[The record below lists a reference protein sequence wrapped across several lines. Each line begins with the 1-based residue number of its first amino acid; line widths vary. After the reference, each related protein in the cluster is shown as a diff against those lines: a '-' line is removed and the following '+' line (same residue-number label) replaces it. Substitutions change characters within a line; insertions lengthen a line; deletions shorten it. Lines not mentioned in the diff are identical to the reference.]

1 MVFVEIELS
10 DSYWNTLEIT
20 QQDIEYLY
28 SYLLE
33 KEIPLPSNKLSEA
46 LIKQRIKSEKE
57 KLQERQRKN
66 GEIYL
71 PKMEYEVGQRVQFP
85 AINWVNGVV
94 SDVRDGINPEL
105 PEFSVM
111 TVDMENGQ
119 QRQFATKLDE
129 HQLNEATTTTENTSV
144 EDTQEIIN
152 KFGSSITARLEEKLD
167 ENKDLVRI
175 GANWFPKSLL
185 IEFNVGH
192 LNLAEAV
199 LDMHQGGPL
208 AVDTLLKEIDV
219 ETDDPQELVRF
230 SLNYALQ
237 EDPRFDEVG
246 PSGIVQWFL
255 NRLEPEYVRERPIQL
270 TPSPAD
276 YDRAVMTKEM
286 IRAEQQ
292 LDDELVTPIDE
303 YQPKSQPKE
312 ASIILNYPH
321 WRIGSIPL
329 TSISRQF
336 FPTAI
341 DTPRVKFKLID
352 PSGEEISA
360 WVVRPYS
367 YVYGLREYYEENE
380 LMPGSILTIKPGKQ
394 PGEVIIQPKKKRTNR
409 EWIRTLLIGADGGVV
424 FAMLKQTIT
433 ADFNERMAI
442 AVPSTE
448 VLDEL
453 WEKRAKNPHPLKKVM
468 VTTMRE
474 LAKLNPQGHVHSIE
488 LYAAVNCIQRF
499 QPGAIF
505 SVLAS
510 DPDFTAVGDL
520 YFRLSENS

>member
-1 MVFVEIELS
+1 
-10 DSYWNTLEIT
+10 
-20 QQDIEYLY
+20 
-28 SYLLE
+28 
-33 KEIPLPSNKLSEA
+33 
-46 LIKQRIKSEKE
+46 
-57 KLQERQRKN
+57 
-66 GEIYL
+66 
-71 PKMEYEVGQRVQFP
+71 
-85 AINWVNGVV
+85 
-94 SDVRDGINPEL
+94 
-105 PEFSVM
+105 
-111 TVDMENGQ
+111 
-119 QRQFATKLDE
+119 
-129 HQLNEATTTTENTSV
+129 
-144 EDTQEIIN
+144 
-152 KFGSSITARLEEKLD
+152 
-167 ENKDLVRI
+167 
-175 GANWFPKSLL
+175 
-185 IEFNVGH
+185 
-192 LNLAEAV
+192 
-199 LDMHQGGPL
+199 
-208 AVDTLLKEIDV
+208 VDTLLKEIDV

-255 NRLEPEYVRERPIQL
+255 NRLEPDYVRERPIQL

-276 YDRAVMTKEM
+276 YDPSVMTREM

-292 LDDELVTPIDE
+292 IDDELIEPVDE
-303 YQPKSQPKE
+303 FLPKSQLKE
-312 ASIILNYPH
+312 TSIVLNYPH

-329 TSISRQF
+329 TPISRQF

-360 WVVRPYS
+360 WVVRPHS

-394 PGEVIIQPKKKRTNR
+394 PGEVIIHPKKKRTNR

-474 LAKLNPQGHVHSIE
+474 LAKLNPQGHVHSVE
-488 LYAAVNCIQRF
+488 LYAAINCIQRF

-505 SVLAS
+505 STLAS
-510 DPDFTAVGDL
+510 DPDFIAVGDL